1 MKFNQIRNVIAVAE
15 RGSLR
20 SAARYLDV
28 AQPAITKSI
37 RELERELGVTLFER
51 QSKGVVLTAMGELF
65 LRRAKV
71 IQSEVQ
77 RASDEISQF
86 KGEVHGKVTIGLS
99 TASHIA
105 LLPNTLNDFRQR
117 YSKAKLEIIEG
128 LFSSSE
134 AALKNGTLD
143 CYIGP
148 LSEESLTGELLAEK
162 LFDNERAVFCR
173 KDHPLAAATTLAEL
187 SSAEWIATSIT
198 VQTAAE
204 LGPLFAR
211 YNLPEPTIALQSHSA
226 LTMIAAAAYSDLL
239 TMLPIQWTEFPW
251 SNNLLQRIHIKERLP
266 APSIFIVRRANLPLT
281 PAAEYFCDMIRRASV
296 TIQKKWCTSESI

>member
-1 MKFNQIRNVIAVAE
+1 VKLNQIRNIIAVAE

-20 SAARYLDV
+20 SAARHLGV

-37 RELERELGVTLFER
+37 RELEGELGATLLER
-51 QSKGVVLTAMGELF
+51 HSKGIVLTPMGAIF
-65 LRRAKV
+65 LQRAKV
-71 IQSEVQ
+71 IQNEVQ
-77 RASDEISQF
+77 RASDEISQL

-105 LLPNTLNDFRQR
+105 LLPNALVDFRQR
-117 YSKAKLEIIEG
+117 YSETKMEIIES
-128 LFSSSE
+128 LFSSAE

-162 LFDNERAVFCR
+162 LFDNNRAIFCR
-173 KDHPLAAATTLAEL
+173 KDHPLAAALSLAEL
-187 SSAEWIATSIT
+187 TSADWIATSIT
-198 VQTAAE
+198 VNPAEE
-204 LGPLFAR
+204 LGPIFAR
-211 YNLPEPTIALQSHSA
+211 YNLPEPTIALQAHSA

-251 SNNLLQRIHIKERLP
+251 SNNLLQRIHIKERLV
-266 APSIFIVRRANLPLT
+266 APSMYIVRRANLPLT
-281 PAAEYFCDMIRRASV
+281 PAAEFFCDMVRRASEE
-296 TIQKKWCTSESI
+296 TQRKWRTPEAR

>member
-1 MKFNQIRNVIAVAE
+1 MKLNQIRNIIAVAE

-20 SAARYLDV
+20 SAARHLGV

-37 RELERELGVTLFER
+37 RELEGELGATLLER
-51 QSKGVVLTAMGELF
+51 HSKGIVLTPMGAIF
-65 LRRAKV
+65 LQRAKV
-71 IQSEVQ
+71 IQNEVQ
-77 RASDEISQF
+77 RASDEISQL

-105 LLPNTLNDFRQR
+105 LLPNALVDFRQR
-117 YSKAKLEIIEG
+117 YSETKMEIIES
-128 LFSSSE
+128 LFSSAE

-162 LFDNERAVFCR
+162 LFDNNRAIFCR
-173 KDHPLAAATTLAEL
+173 KDHPLAAALSLAEL
-187 SSAEWIATSIT
+187 TSADWIATSIT
-198 VQTAAE
+198 VNPAEE
-204 LGPLFAR
+204 LGPIFAR
-211 YNLPEPTIALQSHSA
+211 YNLPEPTIALQAHSA

-251 SNNLLQRIHIKERLP
+251 SNNLLQRIHIKERLV
-266 APSIFIVRRANLPLT
+266 APSMYIVRRANLPLT
-281 PAAEYFCDMIRRASV
+281 PAAEFFCDMVRRASEE
-296 TIQKKWCTSESI
+296 TQRKWRTPEAR